1 MQSHDRTAA
10 VSIFVLLLVFWLGF
24 LVHRSP
30 QFAGSAW
37 GGFFGVAAALFML
50 VPLAYTLVKRVDGLR
65 HAFTQRFAVRS
76 LLRMHVY
83 LGLIGALLAL
93 IHSGHKFQSTLG
105 VVLTALMLVVV
116 VSGFIGQYY
125 LSHVAENIREKE
137 VQLGVLWR
145 TVETRSQAMANGP
158 LEPATSIQASTELL
172 PLVTATA
179 DLRYSIE
186 YQDRVR
192 ALFRIWLDV
201 HIVCSVLFY
210 VLLALH
216 VWAGIYFGL
225 RWFE

>member
-10 VSIFVLLLVFWLGF
+10 VSILVLLVVFWLGF

-37 GGFFGVAAALFML
+37 GGFFGVTAALFML

-65 HAFTQRFAVRS
+65 HAFTQRLPLRA
-76 LLRMHVY
+76 LLQAHVY

-105 VVLTALMLVVV
+105 IALTALMLLVV

-125 LSHVAENIREKE
+125 LRHVAENIRAQE

-145 TVETRSQAMANGP
+145 TVEIRAQAMANGA
-158 LEPATSIQASTELL
+158 LDPAASIRASAELL

-179 DLRYSIE
+179 DLRYSVE
-186 YQDRVR
+186 FQGRVR
-192 ALFRIWLDV
+192 TLFKVWLDV
-201 HIVCSVLFY
+201 HIVCSISFY

-216 VWAGIYFGL
+216 IWAGIYFGV